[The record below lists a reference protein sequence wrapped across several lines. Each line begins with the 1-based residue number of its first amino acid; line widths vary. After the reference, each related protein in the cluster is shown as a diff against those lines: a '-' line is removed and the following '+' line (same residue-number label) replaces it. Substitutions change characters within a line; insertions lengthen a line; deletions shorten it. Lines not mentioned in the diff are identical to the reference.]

1 MITESLSYS
10 YAFMLGL
17 LSSAHCVG
25 MCGGIVGAFS
35 LSIPAQLRTPLR
47 LMLITLAYNM
57 GRIITYTT
65 MGLLLGGIAQFLQSH
80 STLFTLVVRFIAGI
94 TLIVMGLYLSQL
106 WYGLTW
112 IEKAGQFIW
121 RRIQPLT
128 KRFIPVDTLP
138 RAVTLGM
145 LWGFLPC
152 GLVYSVL
159 LWAISA
165 NSSQQSALIMFCFG
179 LGSLPALITLG
190 VFSNLLKKFIRAKTT
205 RLISGMVVIGL
216 GLWTLWFTYQHTM
229 THVDMHDHSQME
241 QQQ

>member
-25 MCGGIVGAFS
+25 MCGGIVGALS
-35 LSIPAQLRTPLR
+35 LSIPAQSRTPLH
-47 LMLITLAYNM
+47 LMLITIVYNM
-57 GRIITYTT
+57 GRVITYTT
-65 MGLLLGGIAQFLQSH
+65 MGLLFGGLAQFLQSY
-80 STLFTLVVRFIAGI
+80 STIFTIVVRFTAGI

-106 WYGLTW
+106 WHGLAW
-112 IEKAGQFIW
+112 IEKAGQFVW

-128 KRFIPVDTLP
+128 KYFIPIDSLS

-179 LGSLPALITLG
+179 MGSLPALITLG
-190 VFSNLLKKFIRAKTT
+190 FFSNLVKKLVQAKTT
-205 RLISGMVVIGL
+205 RLISGMIVIGL
-216 GLWTLWFTYQHTM
+216 GLWILWFTYQHTL
-229 THVDMHDHSQME
+229 THLNMHDHSQME
-241 QQQ
+241 RQQ